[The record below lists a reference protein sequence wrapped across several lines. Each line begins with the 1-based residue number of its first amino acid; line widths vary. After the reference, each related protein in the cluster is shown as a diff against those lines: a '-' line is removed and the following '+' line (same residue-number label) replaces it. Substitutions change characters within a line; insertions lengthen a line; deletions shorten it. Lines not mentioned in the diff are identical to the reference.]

1 MTDWPSSR
9 ARSLSLFDIA
19 NTQPFSEYYSAIR
32 TYSVIRVYMFS
43 SYNIIR
49 VVKYEYDEYNT
60 INFEYVQRRFH
71 DIKLSI
77 KYYEYYS
84 ILLISDL

>member
-1 MTDWPSSR
+1 MLIKNSSDL
-9 ARSLSLFDIA
+9 LSTYKERKKEKKSISKKDREASRA

-49 VVKYEYDEYNT
+49 VVKYGYDEYNT
-60 INFEYVQRRFH
+60 INFEY
-71 DIKLSI
+71 
-77 KYYEYYS
+77 E
-84 ILLISDL
+84 